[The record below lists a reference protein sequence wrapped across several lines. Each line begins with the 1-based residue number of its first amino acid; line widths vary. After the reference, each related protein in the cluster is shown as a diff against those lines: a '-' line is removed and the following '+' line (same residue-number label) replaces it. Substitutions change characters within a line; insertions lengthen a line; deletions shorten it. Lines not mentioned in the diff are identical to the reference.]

1 MPQSNFPSA
10 VFLQFAKW
18 PEAGRVKTRL
28 MPELGA
34 VGALDAHIRL
44 TLAVLD
50 NLCATGYPVEFWWDR
65 PADDRP
71 GEAESIVEELEGAE
85 NIDEILLRFLTVK
98 VKKFDLNT
106 NYFSEKENNHE
117 LKNKKQW

>member
-71 GEAESIVEELEGAE
+71 GEAESIVEELEGAGLHQASSRAGRSGSGCTAPSVSHLG
-85 NIDEILLRFLTVK
+85 IT
-98 VKKFDLNT
+98 
-106 NYFSEKENNHE
+106 SGP
-117 LKNKKQW
+117 

>member
-18 PEAGRVKTRL
+18 PEAGRVKPRL

-71 GEAESIVEELEGAE
+71 GGAESIVAELAGQDARGA
-85 NIDEILLRFLTVK
+85 DAPRPQSVTWGLRTGP
-98 VKKFDLNT
+98 DCW
-106 NYFSEKENNHE
+106 
-117 LKNKKQW
+117 Q